1 MANPTTNF
9 GWVMPT
15 ATDLVTDL
23 PADFAVFGQG
33 VDTSFQYLNGGT
45 TGQVLSKTSATNLA
59 FTWVTPTDQTPLT
72 TKGDLFTF
80 TTVDARLGVGTN
92 GQILSADS
100 TAPTGLAWITN
111 VVGDITGVTAGTGLS
126 GGGTSGTVTLS
137 IDSTVAT
144 LTGTQTLTNK
154 TLTAPALGTPT
165 SITLTNATGLPI
177 TGITDST
184 TESLGVGSIELGN
197 ATDTT
202 IARSSAGV
210 ISVEGVVV
218 PTISSTNTLTNKTL
232 SSGVLTGTVT
242 AGGSVGT
249 SGQILNSTASGVS
262 WKDEGLLLVSNTAF
276 TAATSVSVNNCFTST
291 NTTYLIQFYGV
302 LAESAK
308 MFMRLSGTNSI
319 LSYYDATLATS
330 GATGTTVTGS
340 LRSNVATGWAPFAQ
354 AGQNNVAG
362 TLFLTN
368 PATAVYTQFSSVP
381 THFSNAGGAGINM
394 TAGQHNVNT
403 AYDGFSFTWTT
414 ASTGWVKVYAMR
426 TV

>member
-1 MANPTTNF
+1 
-9 GWVMPT
+9 MPT

-262 WKDEGLLLVSNTAF
+262 WKDEGLLMVSNTAF
-276 TAATSVSVNNCFTST
+276 TATTSVSVNNCFTAT

-302 LAESAK
+302 LAANAN
-308 MFMRLSGTNSI
+308 MFMRLSGTDSI
-319 LSYYDATLATS
+319 VQYYDATLATS
-330 GATGTTVTGS
+330 GAAGATVTGS
-340 LRSNVATGWAPFAQ
+340 AQVNVATGWKPFARSSLD
-354 AGQNNVAG
+354 NTAG
-362 TLFLTN
+362 TLFIFN
-368 PATAVYTQFSSVP
+368 PAAAVPTQFSSVP
-381 THFSNAGGAGINM
+381 THFGNSGPSYGVNI
-394 TAGQHNVNT
+394 TAGEHNVST
-403 AYDGFSFTWTT
+403 AYDGFTFSWTT
-414 ASTGWVKVYAMR
+414 SSTGWVKVYAMR